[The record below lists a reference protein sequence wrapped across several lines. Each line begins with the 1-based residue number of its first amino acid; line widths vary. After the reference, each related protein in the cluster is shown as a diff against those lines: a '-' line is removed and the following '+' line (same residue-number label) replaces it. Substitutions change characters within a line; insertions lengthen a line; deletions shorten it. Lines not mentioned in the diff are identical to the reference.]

1 MPRPEVRTSPDEAGP
16 VPKDTHHA
24 GYKSLDAD
32 LILEQTADIAGRTF
46 DAAHTIN
53 ALDLLFGDCHSGLF
67 SISYLSSGGMR
78 SEAFQWLRFA
88 AAQAAH
94 WDTQYQP
101 QGIYMR
107 CTMLPPEGVTGGRG
121 GADHAHMMP
130 FLWADLDYGTVG
142 HKAPPNGLPLP
153 PDEDAA
159 RKVLVALPTPSV
171 LIHSGG
177 GLYPIWMFE
186 RPVLVTDEN
195 REEVKARSQQWQQMI
210 QATSEDLGWHYGSGV
225 GDLAR
230 VLRLPGSI
238 NRKAGLERPC
248 QIIEVTGEVYP
259 Q

>member
-1 MPRPEVRTSPDEAGP
+1 MSLEVPRGRPLAGTP
-16 VPKDTHHA
+16 STDVA
-24 GYKSLDAD
+24 AASVVQA
-32 LILEQTADIAGRTF
+32 AAF
-46 DAAHTIN
+46 DAAHAIEF
-53 ALDLLFGDCHSGLF
+53 LDQVFGDVNSGRI
-67 SISYLSSGGMR
+67 SISYLTPNGGMR
-78 SEAFQWLRFA
+78 SEHFQWLRFA
-88 AAQAAH
+88 AARAAE
-94 WDTQYQP
+94 WDAQHP
-101 QGIYMR
+101 QGIYFR
-107 CTMLPPEGVTGGRG
+107 CTMLPPQGVTGGRG

-159 RKVLVALPTPSV
+159 RKVLGALPTPSV

-177 GLYPIWMFE
+177 GLYPVWMFE

-195 REEVKARSQQWQQMI
+195 REEVKARSQQWQLMI
-210 QATSEDLGWHYGSGV
+210 QATSENLGWHYGSGV

-248 QIIEVTGEVYP
+248 QIIEVTGAVYP